1 MFSCCCWTH
10 FWCCD
15 NTYLFC
21 DHALVCCCDLVTV
34 VLLWPHLLCCC
45 DHCCVVVTSVVLFW
59 PHEYCCDH
67 LLLGRW
73 DCSGCRKVIMTTLV
87 ASLSTWGCRAY
98 KCTCEDLYFMLLWPQ
113 LLCCCDHTCV
123 VVTALVATS
132 TADLPLLAGAGLAPV
147 RARTALSQPNI
158 SIQRGAEQR
167 KHPSWRAIIKQD
179 PPLVISRYW
188 SSPIV
193 TSMYCKT
200 HIPNIRSALT
210 TYECI
215 KRHDYKQVFKHGLST
230 RDLSNDHLHLAV
242 LKIFARNPANHLL
255 FVYCRFCGQSRP
267 ICRWYQSWCQN
278 GP

>member
-67 LLLGRW
+67 LLLCRW
-73 DCSGCRKVIMTTLV
+73 GCSGCRKVIMTTLV

-98 KCTCEDLYFMLLWPQ
+98 KYTCEVLYFMFLWRR
-113 LLCCCDHTCV
+113 LLCCCDHSCYV
-123 VVTALVATS
+123 VVTTLVLLWPHLWPPPPLTS
-132 TADLPLLAGAGLAPV
+132 HYWCGAGLAPV
-147 RARTALSQPNI
+147 RARTALSRPNI

-167 KHPSWRAIIKQD
+167 KHPSWRAIIKQE
-179 PPLVISRYW
+179 PPLVISR
-188 SSPIV
+188 
-193 TSMYCKT
+193 
-200 HIPNIRSALT
+200 
-210 TYECI
+210 
-215 KRHDYKQVFKHGLST
+215 
-230 RDLSNDHLHLAV
+230 
-242 LKIFARNPANHLL
+242 
-255 FVYCRFCGQSRP
+255 
-267 ICRWYQSWCQN
+267 
-278 GP
+278 